1 MRTPERPAPNVG
13 TPPADDANRTDPA
26 GHHGRSG
33 RGGQSGRPRRSA
45 PHYDVVVVGGGTAGV
60 AAACG
65 AARSGARTLLLERST
80 ALGGAATIRNV
91 LGYCGLWTCE
101 PTPRKAVGGVA
112 DDLLTALRR
121 LGGVSE
127 MAVVGRDYWAVVFL
141 DPEAVK
147 RALDQLCADSGV
159 DVRLSATLSAV
170 DRDGDTLR
178 GVTYVDYAGNHI
190 TATATAVVDTSGD
203 ATATALAGAE
213 FTIGAAGRLQTA
225 TMATR
230 YSGIAP
236 DADVTPDT
244 VAAAVRQA
252 QREGL
257 PDLTSSSGF
266 VMRLPLSADVVVY
279 LADEDLN
286 PLDPVS
292 YTAAT
297 QHARRQAWAY
307 LEVLRR
313 IPGCSSAYIVSTGPE
328 LGIRQS
334 RHLTAHTPLRDNTL
348 HNGITQPES
357 IALGAWPSEFHPG
370 TGEPSEWVGI
380 GGDRVFG
387 ITLDNLRSADTA
399 NLFAAGRVL
408 GGDRVIGASVRVM
421 GTALAT
427 GHAAGIAAALM
438 SDSADDL
445 GVRTRQELGAQ
456 GALLTL
462 DK

>member
-1 MRTPERPAPNVG
+1 MSSH
-13 TPPADDANRTDPA
+13 A
-26 GHHGRSG
+26 GQSDRSRGSG
-33 RGGQSGRPRRSA
+33 RFA
-45 PHYDVVVVGGGTAGV
+45 EDYDVVVVGGGAAGV

-65 AARSGARTLLLERST
+65 AARTGARTLLLERAT

-112 DDLLTALRR
+112 DHLLTALRN

-127 MAVVGRDYWAVVFL
+127 MAVDGRDHWAVVFL

-147 RALDQLCADSGV
+147 HALDHLCASSDV
-159 DVRLSATLSAV
+159 HVRLAATLIAV
-170 DRDGDTLR
+170 ERDGHTLR
-178 GVTYVDYAGNHI
+178 GLTYVDFAGNHI
-190 TATATAVVDTSGD
+190 TVTSTAVVDTSGD
-203 ATATALAGAE
+203 ATATALAGAD
-213 FTIGAAGRLQTA
+213 FTVGTAGRVQTA
-225 TMATR
+225 TMAAR
-230 YSGIAP
+230 YGGVAP
-236 DADVTPDT
+236 EADVTPDT
-244 VAAAVRQA
+244 FAAAVRQA
-252 QREGL
+252 QRRGL

-266 VMRLPLSADVVVY
+266 VMQLPISGDVVAY

-286 PLDPVS
+286 PLDAVS

-297 QHARRQAWAY
+297 QHSRSQAWAY
-307 LEVLRR
+307 LDVLRR
-313 IPGCSSAYIVSTGPE
+313 IPGCASAYLVSTGPE

-334 RHLTAHTPLRDNTL
+334 RHLAARTPLRDDTL
-348 HNGITQPES
+348 RNGITEPET

-370 TGEPSEWVGI
+370 TGKPSEWVGI

-408 GGDRVIGASVRVM
+408 GGDRVIGASVRVV

-427 GHAAGIAAALM
+427 GHAAGVAAALL
-438 SDSADDL
+438 SDSAHDL
-445 GVRTRQELGAQ
+445 VTRTRRELDAQ
-456 GALLTL
+456 AALLTL
-462 DK
+462 AA